1 MKKVNIKKTRK
12 KVVEKKETK
21 FGKHLQRKI
30 FNENEKKTKF
40 TFRIYFPSRLES
52 ITYRIFAHSVRPI
65 LYFFFFFI
73 CLEIYST
80 YYTLQT
86 YTHTPI
92 WIKLDSRNHYIFDND
107 DSFLF
112 FLLLHF
118 FSTFSF
124 FFVWFHTH
132 THRSGIVN
140 VPENAKAHYNYGN
153 LQQDLGNWN
162 DAIYHYQT
170 AIR

>member
-1 MKKVNIKKTRK
+1 MKKVNIKKTPK
-12 KVVEKKETK
+12 KVVEKKKRNLVNIYSEK
-21 FGKHLQRKI
+21 FSMKMKKKQNLLFEFI
-30 FNENEKKTKF
+30 FHHDWSQLHT
-40 TFRIYFPSRLES
+40 ES
-52 ITYRIFAHSVRPI
+52 SLTQFGQFYTSS
-65 LYFFFFFI
+65 FFI

-124 FFVWFHTH
+124 FFV
-132 THRSGIVN
+132 
-140 VPENAKAHYNYGN
+140 
-153 LQQDLGNWN
+153 
-162 DAIYHYQT
+162 
-170 AIR
+170 